1 MNATIFETNCGEWDV
16 FADCNADGD
25 CRILKGFVSEQ
36 AAMDAVANLGWRLL
50 GTVRILFAA

>member
-16 FADCNADGD
+16 VTDCNVNGN

-36 AAMDAVANLGWRLL
+36 AAIDAVLNLGWLL
-50 GTVRILFAA
+50 IGTVRIQFAA